1 MGIFDLFGGKKSAE
15 KAAAEAEQE
24 AAKAQERRQKEQH
37 EAHADLTWPT
47 IQPLNPIKVAEDQ
60 PESIEDPV
68 TLERKNELGEMIYEE
83 HLSPE
88 SVRFL
93 PLQELLFVLTVLEFY
108 HAKAPLDN
116 FQSNHR
122 VLYNEL
128 LNRIRD
134 AQDIFVLYDQSTGYP
149 FIDNGFANIYL
160 EQERAQ
166 AAADAFGHQF
176 RKLAVREC
184 KGENSEE
191 ASSKRGFFDYLYY
204 LGIERIIIDTG
215 WYRAHFRRNEIV
227 APPNWA
233 EDKKMPPAN
242 PALAFSMLDFL
253 GEVRWPVKYEKRMQV
268 LQAKELRMLSLAM
281 VGHYIVPIQ
290 HEGPAEVMEDGR
302 IHFNKDTKLKFPVM
316 KNAEGKIFLPVFTDG
331 VEFSKKFGKGGFE
344 GGVFGFQDVL
354 RFIQDKEGFVINPM
368 GQNIMIPKDRILAL
382 QAAAQA
388 AEAAKAADPAVQ
400 TGQETAQKD
409 TLSETEDAAKN
420 ATAENTADTVK

>member
-1 MGIFDLFGGKKSAE
+1 MGIFDLFGGKKSADR
-15 KAAAEAEQE
+15 AAAEAEQE
-24 AAKAQERRQKEQH
+24 AAKAHERRQKEQH

-60 PESIEDPV
+60 AVPVAEITDPV
-68 TLERKNELGEMIYEE
+68 TPERKNELGEMIYEE

-93 PLQELLFVLTVLEFY
+93 SLQELLFVLTALEFY

-122 VLYNEL
+122 ILYNEL

-134 AQDIFVLYDQSTGYP
+134 AQDIYVLYDQSTGYP

-166 AAADAFGHQF
+166 AAADIFGHQF
-176 RKLAVREC
+176 RKLTVREC
-184 KGENSEE
+184 KGESSEE

-204 LGIERIIIDTG
+204 LGIERIIIDNG
-215 WYRAHFRRNEIV
+215 MYRAHFRRNEIV
-227 APPNWA
+227 APPNWS

-268 LQAKELRMLSLAM
+268 LQAKELRMISLAM
-281 VGHYIVPIQ
+281 AGHFIVPIQ

-316 KNAEGKIFLPVFTDG
+316 KNAE
-331 VEFSKKFGKGGFE
+331 
-344 GGVFGFQDVL
+344 
-354 RFIQDKEGFVINPM
+354 
-368 GQNIMIPKDRILAL
+368 
-382 QAAAQA
+382 
-388 AEAAKAADPAVQ
+388 
-400 TGQETAQKD
+400 
-409 TLSETEDAAKN
+409 
-420 ATAENTADTVK
+420 